1 MQKIVIFGAKAFAEI
16 AHYYFAHDSPLKVA
30 AFTVDAAYLTD
41 SSYKGLPVVAFEEV
55 EKAFPPSDYG
65 MFVAVGFNKMNQLRA
80 EKVAQAEAK
89 QFRLA
94 SFVSSKADVA
104 PDLEVQP
111 NTMIMERA
119 GIQPFVQIGKN
130 TVIWSTSRIGFH
142 TRIGN
147 HCWIT
152 CALFGESVT
161 VGDFS
166 FVGLNA
172 TIAPFVSIGQ
182 SNIIGTGALITRDTK
197 DGEIYRGPASK
208 ASRVPSDRLRG
219 FGS

>member
-1 MQKIVIFGAKAFAEI
+1 MGKLVIFGAKAFAEI
-16 AHYYFAHDSPLKVA
+16 AHYYFTHDSAHTVA
-30 AFTVDAAYLTD
+30 AFTVDAAYLTE
-41 SSYKGLPVVAFEEV
+41 SNYKGLPVVPFEEV
-55 EKAFPPSDYG
+55 ERSFPPGEHDL
-65 MFVAVGFNKMNQLRA
+65 FVAIGFNQVNQLRA
-80 EKVAQAEAK
+80 HKVAQAEAK
-89 QFRLA
+89 GYRLA

-104 PDLEVQP
+104 KDLILHP

-119 GIQPFVQIGKN
+119 GIQPYVQIGKN
-130 TVIWSTSRIGFH
+130 TVIWSETRIGFR

-172 TIAPFVSIGQ
+172 TVAPFVSIGQ
-182 SNIIGTGALITRDTK
+182 RNIIGAGALVLHDSK
-197 DGEIYRGPASK
+197 PGEIYRARATRP
-208 ASRVPSDRLRG
+208 SRVSSDKLRG
-219 FGS
+219 FGR